1 MFRTGSAEGSGPRTP
16 PAYAPHPPYPPPRF
30 LPPRIRPPPPQY
42 CFDAARFACDASK
55 PRYLD
60 VERERLVTRWLAEA
74 NEALVRRDRPP
85 RYKPRSSE
93 RRPEF
98 ERRPNVPE
106 WSDNFLLGRRNG
118 SVEPEDEETNDNSPL
133 SLKEFVDK
141 FSLPRV
147 VRFEGEDRAVLLYRV
162 LEAHR
167 RVEAVP
173 LTGKKGK
180 LAGKPLYIPDSYDG
194 WFSACGCRGGAL
206 ASPRGSIAAL
216 VRARAYALVSPRA
229 ISAYRARP
237 ATDTGRVGAQYERA
251 VSRPGT
257 PLRLAGVFAD
267 GSKARAP
274 KYAQLID
281 PQGSELFV
289 PLNTKGELYE
299 VCPEELSPAEWG
311 AAEAAAPPEAETRA
325 HRLPHLLGLWRLP
338 QRVRLIAGTVP
349 IEMAHDVGD
358 DLLLRAAV
366 TEPVLVMCTL
376 AEPGAPGS
384 PAKDPR
390 LHKEALQLLP
400 LNTHLRVRRTQ
411 LGFDSEKRMFLSS
424 RLQKALTFC
433 QLNVD
438 NWIRQISYANTS
450 TLGKAKTAEDLIRE
464 DHEPVKFEKER
475 KFTLQGLKIDTSRL
489 FGKSERVL
497 KDMPDETEGSIIFLS
512 KNELEHMNYD
522 VYSDDEAK
530 EDKHEEE
537 KVKNEDQEQFSN
549 DKMHV
554 FREDS
559 SHPKRNKWF
568 KNLKLLKSTEKLTE
582 EKLTV
587 IENSEKY
594 RDIKDPFDP
603 LGEKHSSIERYQ
615 DMAKLI
621 EDRFGASRKN
631 DGTAEK
637 SHSYKSLTTSS
648 SEMGTSHCSSNP
660 KKQVL
665 TKSVS
670 VQTGIPDS
678 PYTEDS
684 GINMKHGRKNLSVD
698 QINYCGSMESD
709 SSSGRKLKSLDENML
724 KKSAASKSSTNLE
737 RRQRIQPDLI
747 PEKGMVKSES
757 YNQIQSCEEI
767 NMFGVGSM
775 YNDSDFEINYKQH
788 SYITEKLCSEFHV
801 KTKKVLSKSTSNLLH
816 PKRPT
821 EKKDASNSNSMPTKT
836 ERGNDVDKLMNFRKK
851 IDKPRAPTPK
861 SELEEEEL
869 TAVDIS
875 EEEPQIQVKLRRS
888 ISSIQKRKLPVIED
902 LPYGQVADAVHVE
915 EEKEVDSDSSSDNIY
930 AEICTPN
937 GNKTSD
943 EEHYDSTADVLANDP
958 VISNVKKEVIIRND
972 ERAKQMI
979 ENQENPFRHIEV
991 VVIEKTTDFN
1001 LDNSSV
1007 TSDELD
1013 DLGGSKN
1020 DVSIT
1025 IDSWERDKNVVNSP
1039 DSKIHAIRLEITSS
1053 MDDYPSVNDSKS
1065 QSLESREVRLAK
1077 DNSLS
1082 FSNSIHLN
1090 GTYPNEA
1097 IYDTLK

>member
-1 MFRTGSAEGSGPRTP
+1 MFRTASVEGSGPRTP
-16 PAYAPHPPYPPPRF
+16 PAYAPHPPYVPPRF
-30 LPPRIRPPPPQY
+30 FPPRIRPPPPQY

-93 RRPEF
+93 RRPDYLD
-98 ERRPNVPE
+98 RRGPE

-118 SVEPEDEETNDNSPL
+118 SVEPEDDGSEVM

-147 VRFEGEDRAVLLYRV
+147 VKFEGEDRPVLLYRV

-173 LTGKKGK
+173 LSGKKGK
-180 LAGKPLYIPDSYDG
+180 LVGKPLYIPDSYDG

-206 ASPRGSIAAL
+206 ASPRGSISAL
-216 VRARAYALVSPRA
+216 LRARAFALVSPRA

-237 ATDTGRVGAQYERA
+237 ASESGRVGAQYERSA
-251 VSRPGT
+251 ARPGT

-267 GSKARAP
+267 GSKAKAP

-281 PQGSELFV
+281 PQGNELFV

-299 VCPEELSPAEWG
+299 VCPEELSPAEWEAGEPPAVPPPDAG
-311 AAEAAAPPEAETRA
+311 ARA
-325 HRLPHLLGLWRLP
+325 HRLPHLLSLWRLP
-338 QRVRLIAGTVP
+338 TRVRLLAGTVP

-366 TEPVLVMCTL
+366 TEPVLVMCSL
-376 AEPGAPGS
+376 PEYGS
-384 PAKDPR
+384 MPSSPSKQVDPR
-390 LHKEALQLLP
+390 YHAKEALQLLP
-400 LNTHLRVRRTQ
+400 LNGNIRVRRTQ
-411 LGFDSEKRMFLSS
+411 LGFESEKRMFLSA

-438 NWIRQISYANTS
+438 NWIRQISYAS
-450 TLGKAKTAEDLIRE
+450 SAVVGKAKTAEDIIKE

-489 FGKSERVL
+489 FGKSEKVL
-497 KDMPDETEGSIIFLS
+497 KDIPDETEGSIIFLS

-522 VYSDDEAK
+522 VYSDD
-530 EDKHEEE
+530 DKDE
-537 KVKNEDQEQFSN
+537 KSDDKVEQEPFSN
-549 DKMHV
+549 EKMHV

-559 SHPKRNKWF
+559 GQKKSKWF
-568 KNLKLLKSTEKLTE
+568 KNLKLLKSTEKLTD
-582 EKLTV
+582 EKITA
-587 IENSEKY
+587 IESNEKGT
-594 RDIKDPFDP
+594 DIKDPFDP
-603 LGEKHSSIERYQ
+603 SAEKHSSIERYQ

-621 EDRFGASRKN
+621 EDRFGASRKS

-648 SEMGTSHCSSNP
+648 SDMGTSQCSSNH
-660 KKQVL
+660 KKPVL

-670 VQTGIPDS
+670 VQTGIPDNS
-678 PYTEDS
+678 EDDS

-698 QINYCGSMESD
+698 HINYCGSMESD

-724 KKSAASKSSTNLE
+724 KKSAGVKSSSNLE

-747 PEKGMVKSES
+747 PEKAIVKSES

-767 NMFGVGSM
+767 NMFGVGSL

-788 SYITEKLCSEFHV
+788 SFITEKLCSEFHV
-801 KTKKVLSKSTSNLLH
+801 KTKRVLSKSTSNLLH
-816 PKRPT
+816 PKKST
-821 EKKDASNSNSMPTKT
+821 EKKEQNNSNSMPTKT
-836 ERGNDVDKLMNFRKK
+836 ERSNDGEKINFRKK

-861 SELEEEEL
+861 SEDEEL
-869 TAVDIS
+869 TVDIS
-875 EEEPQIQVKLRRS
+875 EEEPQTRVKIRRS

-902 LPYGQVADAVHVE
+902 LPYGQVADAVHLE
-915 EEKEVDSDSSSDNIY
+915 EETVESDTVSDNIY

-937 GNKTSD
+937 GNKVSD
-943 EEHYDSTADVLANDP
+943 DDYDNNIDVLANDP
-958 VISNVKKEVIIRND
+958 VICNVKKEVIIRND
-972 ERAKQMI
+972 ERARQMI

-991 VVIEKTTDFN
+991 VVIEKTTDFD
-1001 LDNSSV
+1001 LDNSSISS
-1007 TSDELD
+1007 SDIEEER
-1013 DLGGSKN
+1013 N
-1020 DVSIT
+1020 DVSI
-1025 IDSWERDKNVVNSP
+1025 IDSWERDKNP
-1039 DSKIHAIRLEITSS
+1039 DQKIHAIRLEITGNE
-1053 MDDYPSVNDSKS
+1053 YPNEEN
-1065 QSLESREVRLAK
+1065 QSIDTNVLSK
-1077 DNSLS
+1077 DNLS
-1082 FSNSIHLN
+1082 FSNSIQLN

>member
-1 MFRTGSAEGSGPRTP
+1 MFRTASVEGSGPRTP
-16 PAYAPHPPYPPPRF
+16 PAYAPHPPYVPPRF
-30 LPPRIRPPPPQY
+30 FPPRIRPPPPQY

-93 RRPEF
+93 RRPDF
-98 ERRPNVPE
+98 LERRPNAPE

-118 SVEPEDEETNDNSPL
+118 SVESEDESSDVMT
-133 SLKEFVDK
+133 LKEFVDK

-147 VRFEGEDRAVLLYRV
+147 VKFEGEDRSVLLYRV

-173 LTGKKGK
+173 LSGKKGK
-180 LAGKPLYIPDSYDG
+180 LVGKPLYIPDSYDG
-194 WFSACGCRGGAL
+194 WFSACGCRGGAQ
-206 ASPRGSIAAL
+206 AAARGSIAAL
-216 VRARAYALVSPRA
+216 LRSRAFALVSPRA

-237 ATDTGRVGAQYERA
+237 ASESGRVGAQYERA
-251 VSRPGT
+251 AARPGT

-267 GSKARAP
+267 GSKAKAP

-281 PQGSELFV
+281 PQGNELFV
-289 PLNTKGELYE
+289 PINTKGEMYE
-299 VCPEELSPAEWG
+299 VCPEELSPAEWEAEGSG
-311 AAEAAAPPEAETRA
+311 APVPPEVAARA
-325 HRLPHLLGLWRLP
+325 HRLPHLLSLWRLP
-338 QRVRLIAGTVP
+338 TRVRLLAGTVP

-366 TEPVLVMCTL
+366 TEPVLVMCNL
-376 AEPGAPGS
+376 PEYSSLPSS
-384 PAKDPR
+384 PSKQVDPR
-390 LHKEALQLLP
+390 HPKETLQLLP
-400 LNTHLRVRRTQ
+400 LNSTVRIRRTQ
-411 LGFDSEKRMFLSS
+411 LGFESEKRMFLSA

-438 NWIRQISYANTS
+438 NWIRQISYANS
-450 TLGKAKTAEDLIRE
+450 TVVSKAKTAEDLMKE

-489 FGKSERVL
+489 FGKSEKVL
-497 KDMPDETEGSIIFLS
+497 KDIPDETEGSIIFLS

-522 VYSDDEAK
+522 VYSDDEGKDDKSEAK
-530 EDKHEEE
+530 VE
-537 KVKNEDQEQFSN
+537 QEQFSS
-549 DKMHV
+549 DKMQV

-559 SHPKRNKWF
+559 GPKKSKWF
-568 KNLKLLKSTEKLTE
+568 KNLKLLKSTEKLTD
-582 EKLTV
+582 EKITA
-587 IENSEKY
+587 IENNEKY

-621 EDRFGASRKN
+621 EDRFGASRKS

-648 SEMGTSHCSSNP
+648 SDMGTSQCSSNH
-660 KKQVL
+660 KKPVL

-670 VQTGIPDS
+670 VQTGMPDS
-678 PYTEDS
+678 PYTEEDS

-709 SSSGRKLKSLDENML
+709 TSSGRKLKSLDENML
-724 KKSAASKSSTNLE
+724 KKSSATKSSTNLE

-747 PEKGMVKSES
+747 PEKAMVKSES
-757 YNQIQSCEEI
+757 YNQIQSCEDI
-767 NMFGVGSM
+767 NMFGAGSL
-775 YNDSDFEINYKQH
+775 YNDNDFEINYKQH
-788 SYITEKLCSEFHV
+788 SFITEKLCSEFHV
-801 KTKKVLSKSTSNLLH
+801 KTKRVLSKSTSNLLH
-816 PKRPT
+816 PKKST
-821 EKKDASNSNSMPTKT
+821 EKKEGSNSNSMPTKT
-836 ERGNDVDKLMNFRKK
+836 ERASEGEKAVNFRKK

-861 SELEEEEL
+861 SELEEDL
-869 TAVDIS
+869 SAIDIS
-875 EEEPQIQVKLRRS
+875 EEEPQRQVKIRRS

-915 EEKEVDSDSSSDNIY
+915 EEIVDTDSISDNIY
-930 AEICTPN
+930 AEICAPN

-943 EEHYDSTADVLANDP
+943 EETYDCNVDVLATDP
-958 VISNVKKEVIIRND
+958 VICNVKKEVIIRND
-972 ERAKQMI
+972 ERARQMI

-991 VVIEKTTDFN
+991 VVIEKTTDFD
-1001 LDNSSV
+1001 LDTSSI
-1007 TSDELD
+1007 TSSEFDET
-1013 DLGGSKN
+1013 GSKN
-1020 DVSIT
+1020 DVSIA
-1025 IDSWERDKNVVNSP
+1025 IDSWERDKVKSDP
-1039 DSKIHAIRLEITSS
+1039 KIHAIRLEITSN
-1053 MDDYPSVNDSKS
+1053 MDDYPVESQS
-1065 QSLESREVRLAK
+1065 QSLDRTEILLSK

>member
-1 MFRTGSAEGSGPRTP
+1 MFRTASVEGSGPRTP
-16 PAYAPHPPYPPPRF
+16 PAYAPHPPYVPPRF
-30 LPPRIRPPPPQY
+30 FPPRIRPPPPQY
-42 CFDAARFACDASK
+42 CFDAARFASDASK

-74 NEALVRRDRPP
+74 NEALVRRERPP

-93 RRPEF
+93 RRPDF
-98 ERRPNVPE
+98 LDRRPNAPE
-106 WSDNFLLGRRNG
+106 WADNFLLGRRNG
-118 SVEPEDEETNDNSPL
+118 SVEPEDENSEPMT
-133 SLKEFVDK
+133 LKDFVDK

-147 VRFEGEDRAVLLYRV
+147 VKFEGEDRPVLLYRV

-173 LTGKKGK
+173 LSGKKGK
-180 LAGKPLYIPDSYDG
+180 LVGKPLYIPDSYDG
-194 WFSACGCRGGAL
+194 WFSSCGCRGGAL
-206 ASPRGSIAAL
+206 AAPRGSVAAL
-216 VRARAYALVSPRA
+216 LRARAFALVSPRA

-237 ATDTGRVGAQYERA
+237 ASESGRVGAQYERA
-251 VSRPGT
+251 AARPGT

-267 GSKARAP
+267 GSKAKAP

-281 PQGSELFV
+281 PQGNELFV
-289 PLNTKGELYE
+289 PINTKGELYE

-311 AAEAAAPPEAETRA
+311 AAGEGPASPPPPDAAGKA
-325 HRLPHLLGLWRLP
+325 HRLPHLLSLWRLP
-338 QRVRLIAGTVP
+338 TRVRLLAGTVP

-376 AEPGAPGS
+376 PEYNSLPSS
-384 PAKDPR
+384 PSKQVDPR
-390 LHKEALQLLP
+390 YHAKEALQLLP
-400 LNTHLRVRRTQ
+400 LNSSVKIRRTQ
-411 LGFDSEKRMFLSS
+411 LGFESEKRMFLSA

-438 NWIRQISYANTS
+438 NWIRQISYANNAVV
-450 TLGKAKTAEDLIRE
+450 GKAKTAEDLMKE
-464 DHEPVKFEKER
+464 EHEPVKFEKER

-489 FGKSERVL
+489 FGKSEKVL
-497 KDMPDETEGSIIFLS
+497 KDIPDETEGSIIFLS

-522 VYSDDEAK
+522 VYSDDEGK
-530 EDKHEEE
+530 DDKSEDKVEHEH
-537 KVKNEDQEQFSN
+537 FSS
-549 DKMHV
+549 DKMQV

-559 SHPKRNKWF
+559 GQKKSKWF
-568 KNLKLLKSTEKLTE
+568 KNLKLLKSTEKLNEKITAIE
-582 EKLTV
+582 NTEKL
-587 IENSEKY
+587 
-594 RDIKDPFDP
+594 RDFKDPFDP

-621 EDRFGASRKN
+621 EDRFGGSRKN
-631 DGTAEK
+631 DSTAEK

-648 SEMGTSHCSSNP
+648 SDMGTSQCSSNH
-660 KKQVL
+660 KKPVL

-670 VQTGIPDS
+670 VQTGMPDGTYN
-678 PYTEDS
+678 PEEDS

-724 KKSAASKSSTNLE
+724 KKSMATKSSTNLE

-747 PEKGMVKSES
+747 PEKAMVKSES

-767 NMFGVGSM
+767 NMFGVGSL

-788 SYITEKLCSEFHV
+788 SFITEKLCSEFHV
-801 KTKKVLSKSTSNLLH
+801 KTKRVLSKSTSNLLH
-816 PKRPT
+816 PKKLT
-821 EKKDASNSNSMPTKT
+821 DKKEGSNSNSMPTKT
-836 ERGNDVDKLMNFRKK
+836 ERTNDEKLANFRKK

-861 SELEEEEL
+861 SEIEEDL
-869 TAVDIS
+869 TPIDIS
-875 EEEPQIQVKLRRS
+875 EEEPNVQVKIRRS

-902 LPYGQVADAVHVE
+902 LPYGQVADAVEIE
-915 EEKEVDSDSSSDNIY
+915 EEKADSDASSDNIY

-943 EEHYDSTADVLANDP
+943 EESYDNNIDVLATDP
-958 VISNVKKEVIIRND
+958 VICNVKKEVIERND
-972 ERAKQMI
+972 ERARQMI

-991 VVIEKTTDFN
+991 VVIEKTTDFD

-1007 TSDELD
+1007 TSSELDEL
-1013 DLGGSKN
+1013 GSKN
-1020 DVSIT
+1020 DVSIV
-1025 IDSWERDKNVVNSP
+1025 DSWERDKVTHS
-1039 DSKIHAIRLEITSS
+1039 DQKIHAIRLEITSN
-1053 MDDYPSVNDSKS
+1053 MDDYPIEN
-1065 QSLESREVRLAK
+1065 ESHNIERTDVLISK
-1077 DNSLS
+1077 DNLS

-1090 GTYPNEA
+1090 GTYPTEV

>member
-1 MFRTGSAEGSGPRTP
+1 MFRTASVEGSGPRTP
-16 PAYAPHPPYPPPRF
+16 PAYAPHPPYVPPRF
-30 LPPRIRPPPPQY
+30 FPPRLRPPPPQY

-93 RRPEF
+93 RRPDF
-98 ERRPNVPE
+98 LERRPNPD

-118 SVEPEDEETNDNSPL
+118 SAEPEDESSDVMT
-133 SLKEFVDK
+133 LKEFVDK

-147 VRFEGEDRAVLLYRV
+147 VKFEGEDRAVLLYRV

-173 LTGKKGK
+173 LSGKKGK
-180 LAGKPLYIPDSYDG
+180 LVGKPLYIPDSYDG

-206 ASPRGSIAAL
+206 ATARGSIAAL
-216 VRARAYALVSPRA
+216 LRSRAFALVSPRA

-237 ATDTGRVGAQYERA
+237 ASESGRVGAQYERA
-251 VSRPGT
+251 AARPGT

-267 GSKARAP
+267 GSKAKAP

-281 PQGSELFV
+281 PQGNEFFV
-289 PLNTKGELYE
+289 PINTKGEMYE
-299 VCPEELSPAEWG
+299 VCPEELSPAEWDDVSPSSTPV
-311 AAEAAAPPEAETRA
+311 PPDISSRA
-325 HRLPHLLGLWRLP
+325 HRLPHLLSLWRLP
-338 QRVRLIAGTVP
+338 TRVRLLAGTVP
-349 IEMAHDVGD
+349 IEMAHDVGE
-358 DLLLRAAV
+358 DLLLRAAS

-376 AEPGAPGS
+376 PEYNSLPSS
-384 PAKDPR
+384 PSKQVDPR
-390 LHKEALQLLP
+390 YHPKETLQLLP
-400 LNTHLRVRRTQ
+400 LNSNIKVRRTQ
-411 LGFDSEKRMFLSS
+411 LGFESEKRMFLSA

-438 NWIRQISYANTS
+438 NWIRQISYANS
-450 TLGKAKTAEDLIRE
+450 TVVSKAKTVEDLIKE
-464 DHEPVKFEKER
+464 DHEPVKFEKEK

-489 FGKSERVL
+489 FGKSDKVL
-497 KDMPDETEGSIIFLS
+497 KDIPDETEGSIIFLS

-522 VYSDDEAK
+522 VYSDDEGK
-530 EDKHEEE
+530 DDKSEE
-537 KVKNEDQEQFSN
+537 KVESEQFTN

-559 SHPKRNKWF
+559 GPKKGKWF
-568 KNLKLLKSTEKLTE
+568 KNLKLLKSTEKLD
-582 EKLTV
+582 EKITA
-587 IENSEKY
+587 IENGEKY
-594 RDIKDPFDP
+594 RDVKDPFDP

-621 EDRFGASRKN
+621 EDKFGAFRKN

-648 SEMGTSHCSSNP
+648 SDMGTSQCSSSH
-660 KKQVL
+660 KKPVL

-670 VQTGIPDS
+670 VQTGMPDS
-678 PYTEDS
+678 SYAEEEDS

-724 KKSAASKSSTNLE
+724 KKSAASKSSSNLE

-747 PEKGMVKSES
+747 PEKAMVKSES
-757 YNQIQSCEEI
+757 YNQIQSCEDI
-767 NMFGVGSM
+767 NMFGAGSL

-788 SYITEKLCSEFHV
+788 SFITEKLCSEFHV
-801 KTKKVLSKSTSNLLH
+801 KTKRVLSKSTSNLLH
-816 PKRPT
+816 PKKST
-821 EKKDASNSNSMPTKT
+821 DKKESSNSNSMPTKT
-836 ERGNDVDKLMNFRKK
+836 ERSNDSEKLVNFRKK
-851 IDKPRAPTPK
+851 IDKPRAPTPNR
-861 SELEEEEL
+861 SDIDEPLPI
-869 TAVDIS
+869 DIS
-875 EEEPQIQVKLRRS
+875 EEEPQIQKKLRRS

-902 LPYGQVADAVHVE
+902 LPYGQVADAVDIE
-915 EEKEVDSDSSSDNIY
+915 EEKLDTDSSTDNIY
-930 AEICTPN
+930 AEICAPN
-937 GNKTSD
+937 GNKTSED
-943 EEHYDSTADVLANDP
+943 ETYDYNIDILATDP
-958 VISNVKKEVIIRND
+958 VICNVKKEVNSRND
-972 ERAKQMI
+972 ERARQM
-979 ENQENPFRHIEV
+979 NGNLDNPFRHIEV
-991 VVIEKTTDFN
+991 VVIERSTDFE
-1001 LDNSSV
+1001 LENSSV
-1007 TSDELD
+1007 ASSDFDET
-1013 DLGGSKN
+1013 GSKN
-1020 DVSIT
+1020 DVSIA
-1025 IDSWERDKNVVNSP
+1025 IDSWERDKNNKSTEP
-1039 DSKIHAIRLEITSS
+1039 KIHAIRLEITSN
-1053 MDDYPSVNDSKS
+1053 MDDYPD
-1065 QSLESREVRLAK
+1065 QSLDRTEVHLSK

>member
-1 MFRTGSAEGSGPRTP
+1 MFRTASVEGSGPRTP
-16 PAYAPHPPYPPPRF
+16 PAYAPHPPYVPPRF
-30 LPPRIRPPPPQY
+30 FPPRIRPPPPQY

-93 RRPEF
+93 RRPDF
-98 ERRPNVPE
+98 LERRPNAPE
-106 WSDNFLLGRRNG
+106 WADNFLLGRRNG
-118 SVEPEDEETNDNSPL
+118 SVEPEDDCSEVMT
-133 SLKEFVDK
+133 LKEFVDK

-147 VRFEGEDRAVLLYRV
+147 VKFEGEDRPVLLYRV

-173 LTGKKGK
+173 LSGKKGK
-180 LAGKPLYIPDSYDG
+180 LVGKPLYIPDSYDG

-206 ASPRGSIAAL
+206 ASPRGSISAL
-216 VRARAYALVSPRA
+216 LRARAFALVSPRA

-237 ATDTGRVGAQYERA
+237 ASESGRVGAQYERA
-251 VSRPGT
+251 AARPGT

-267 GSKARAP
+267 GSKAKAP

-281 PQGSELFV
+281 PQGNELFV
-289 PLNTKGELYE
+289 PINTKGELYE
-299 VCPEELSPAEWG
+299 VCPEELSPAEWEPAVEG
-311 AAEAAAPPEAETRA
+311 RGEVAPDVAARA
-325 HRLPHLLGLWRLP
+325 HRLPHLLSIWRLP
-338 QRVRLIAGTVP
+338 TRVRLLAGTVP

-376 AEPGAPGS
+376 PEYGS
-384 PAKDPR
+384 MPSSPSKQVDPR
-390 LHKEALQLLP
+390 YHAKETLQLLP
-400 LNTHLRVRRTQ
+400 LNSTIKVRRTQ
-411 LGFDSEKRMFLSS
+411 LGFENEKRMFLSA

-438 NWIRQISYANTS
+438 NWIRQISYANS
-450 TLGKAKTAEDLIRE
+450 TVVGKAKTAEDLIRE

-489 FGKSERVL
+489 FGKSEKVL
-497 KDMPDETEGSIIFLS
+497 KDIPDETEGSIIFLS

-522 VYSDDEAK
+522 VYSDDEGK
-530 EDKHEEE
+530 DDKADE
-537 KVKNEDQEQFSN
+537 KIEQEQFSS
-549 DKMHV
+549 DKMQV

-559 SHPKRNKWF
+559 GHKKNKWF
-568 KNLKLLKSTEKLTE
+568 KNLKLLRSTEKLTD
-582 EKLTV
+582 EKITA
-587 IENSEKY
+587 IENSEKL
-594 RDIKDPFDP
+594 RDVKDPFDP

-621 EDRFGASRKN
+621 EDRFGCTRKN

-648 SEMGTSHCSSNP
+648 SDMGTSQCSSNH
-660 KKQVL
+660 KKPVL

-670 VQTGIPDS
+670 VQTGMPDNS
-678 PYTEDS
+678 YTEDDS

-709 SSSGRKLKSLDENML
+709 ASSGRKLKSLDENML
-724 KKSAASKSSTNLE
+724 KKSSATKSSTNLE

-747 PEKGMVKSES
+747 PEKAMVKSES

-767 NMFGVGSM
+767 NMFGVGSL

-788 SYITEKLCSEFHV
+788 SFITEKLCSEFHV
-801 KTKKVLSKSTSNLLH
+801 KTKRVLSKSTSNLLH
-816 PKRPT
+816 PKKASD
-821 EKKDASNSNSMPTKT
+821 KKEGSNSNSMPTKT
-836 ERGNDVDKLMNFRKK
+836 ERSADSEKIVNFRKK

-861 SELEEEEL
+861 SEIEEDI
-869 TAVDIS
+869 TAIDIS
-875 EEEPQIQVKLRRS
+875 EEEPQTQVKIRRS

-915 EEKEVDSDSSSDNIY
+915 EEKVESDASSDNIY

-943 EEHYDSTADVLANDP
+943 EENYDNNIDVLATDP
-958 VISNVKKEVIIRND
+958 VICNVKKEVIIRND
-972 ERAKQMI
+972 ERARQMI

-991 VVIEKTTDFN
+991 VVIEKTTDFD
-1001 LDNSSV
+1001 LDNSSI
-1007 TSDELD
+1007 TSSDID
-1013 DLGGSKN
+1013 DMGSKN
-1020 DVSIT
+1020 DVSI
-1025 IDSWERDKNVVNSP
+1025 IDSWERDKNKSDN
-1039 DSKIHAIRLEITSS
+1039 KIHAIRLEITSN
-1053 MDDYPSVNDSKS
+1053 MDEYPNHNDHNNIEKTEICLS
-1065 QSLESREVRLAK
+1065 K

>member
-1 MFRTGSAEGSGPRTP
+1 MFRTASAEGSGPRTP
-16 PAYAPHPPYPPPRF
+16 PAYAPHPPYVPPRF
-30 LPPRIRPPPPQY
+30 FPPRIRPPPPQY

-93 RRPEF
+93 RRPDF
-98 ERRPNVPE
+98 PERRPNAPE
-106 WSDNFLLGRRNG
+106 WADNFLLGRRNG
-118 SVEPEDEETNDNSPL
+118 SVEPEDDGSEVMT
-133 SLKEFVDK
+133 LKEFVDK

-147 VRFEGEDRAVLLYRV
+147 VKFEGEERPVLLYRV

-173 LTGKKGK
+173 LSGKKGK
-180 LAGKPLYIPDSYDG
+180 LVGKPLYIPDSYDG

-206 ASPRGSIAAL
+206 ASPRGSVAAL
-216 VRARAYALVSPRA
+216 LRARAFALVSPRA

-237 ATDTGRVGAQYERA
+237 SSESGRVGAQYERA
-251 VSRPGT
+251 AARPGT

-267 GSKARAP
+267 GSKAKAP

-281 PQGSELFV
+281 PQGNELFV
-289 PLNTKGELYE
+289 PINTKGEMYE
-299 VCPEELSPAEWG
+299 VCPEELSPAEWEMPDT
-311 AAEAAAPPEAETRA
+311 AQPPPPDAAARA
-325 HRLPHLLGLWRLP
+325 HRLPHLLSLWRLP
-338 QRVRLIAGTVP
+338 TRVRLLAGTVP

-376 AEPGAPGS
+376 PEPGAPAS
-384 PAKDPR
+384 PAKHVDPR
-390 LHKEALQLLP
+390 YHSKEALQLLP
-400 LNTHLRVRRTQ
+400 LNSNIKVRRTQ
-411 LGFDSEKRMFLSS
+411 LGFDSEKRMFLSA

-438 NWIRQISYANTS
+438 NWIRQISYANS
-450 TLGKAKTAEDLIRE
+450 TVVGKAKTAEDLIRE

-489 FGKSERVL
+489 FGKSEKVL
-497 KDMPDETEGSIIFLS
+497 KDIPDETEGSIIFLS

-522 VYSDDEAK
+522 VYSDDEGK
-530 EDKHEEE
+530 DDKCEDN
-537 KVKNEDQEQFSN
+537 KVEQELFSN

-559 SHPKRNKWF
+559 GQKKHKWF
-568 KNLKLLKSTEKLTE
+568 KNLKLLKSTEKLTD
-582 EKLTV
+582 EKITA
-587 IENSEKY
+587 IENNEKY
-594 RDIKDPFDP
+594 RDVKDPFDP

-621 EDRFGASRKN
+621 EDRFGGIRKN

-648 SEMGTSHCSSNP
+648 SDMGTSQCSSNP
-660 KKQVL
+660 KKPVL

-670 VQTGIPDS
+670 VQTGMPDS

-724 KKSAASKSSTNLE
+724 KKSSATKSSSNLE

-747 PEKGMVKSES
+747 PEKAMVKSES

-767 NMFGVGSM
+767 NMFGVGSL

-788 SYITEKLCSEFHV
+788 SFITEKLCSEFHV
-801 KTKKVLSKSTSNLLH
+801 KTKRVLSKSTSNLLH
-816 PKRPT
+816 PKKCN
-821 EKKDASNSNSMPTKT
+821 EKKEGSNSNSMPTKT
-836 ERGNDVDKLMNFRKK
+836 ERANDEKFNFRKK

-861 SELEEEEL
+861 SEIDEDL

-875 EEEPQIQVKLRRS
+875 EEEPHHVRIRRS

-902 LPYGQVADAVHVE
+902 LPYGQVADAVQVE
-915 EEKEVDSDSSSDNIY
+915 EEKIDSDASSDNIY
-930 AEICTPN
+930 AEICTP
-937 GNKTSD
+937 GNKASD
-943 EEHYDSTADVLANDP
+943 EENYDSSVDVLATDP
-958 VISNVKKEVIIRND
+958 VICNVKKEVIIRND
-972 ERAKQMI
+972 ERARQMI

-991 VVIEKTTDFN
+991 VVIEKTTDFD
-1001 LDNSSV
+1001 LDNSSI
-1007 TSDELD
+1007 TSSEVEET
-1013 DLGGSKN
+1013 GSKN
-1020 DVSIT
+1020 DVSIA
-1025 IDSWERDKNVVNSP
+1025 IDSWERDKGK
-1039 DSKIHAIRLEITSS
+1039 DDQKIHAIRLEITSN
-1053 MDDYPSVNDSKS
+1053 MDDYPNESNSNS
-1065 QSLESREVRLAK
+1065 QSLERTDIQLSK
-1077 DNSLS
+1077 DSDLS

>member
-1 MFRTGSAEGSGPRTP
+1 MFRTASLEGSGPRTP
-16 PAYAPHPPYPPPRF
+16 PAYAAHPPYAPPRF
-30 LPPRIRPPPPQY
+30 FPPRIRPPPPQY

-93 RRPEF
+93 RRPDF
-98 ERRPNVPE
+98 PERRPNAPE
-106 WSDNFLLGRRNG
+106 WADNFLLGRRTG
-118 SVEPEDEETNDNSPL
+118 SVEPEDDASDVMT
-133 SLKEFVDK
+133 LKEFVDK

-173 LTGKKGK
+173 LSGKKGK
-180 LAGKPLYIPDSYDG
+180 LVGKPLYIPDSYDG

-206 ASPRGSIAAL
+206 ASPRGSISAL
-216 VRARAYALVSPRA
+216 LRSRAFALVSPRA

-237 ATDTGRVGAQYERA
+237 TSESGRVGAQYERSA
-251 VSRPGT
+251 ARPGT

-267 GSKARAP
+267 GSKAKAP

-281 PQGSELFV
+281 PQGNELFV
-289 PLNTKGELYE
+289 PINTKGELYE
-299 VCPEELSPAEWG
+299 VCPEELSPTEWEDASG
-311 AAEAAAPPEAETRA
+311 APVPSEVAARA
-325 HRLPHLLGLWRLP
+325 HRLPHLLSLWRLP
-338 QRVRLIAGTVP
+338 ARVRLIAGTVP

-358 DLLLRAAV
+358 DLLLRSAT

-376 AEPGAPGS
+376 PEYSSLPSS
-384 PAKDPR
+384 PTKQVDPR
-390 LHKEALQLLP
+390 YHAKETLQLLP
-400 LNTHLRVRRTQ
+400 LNSGVRVRRTQ
-411 LGFDSEKRMFLSS
+411 LGFDSEKRMFLSA

-438 NWIRQISYANTS
+438 NWIRQISYANS
-450 TLGKAKTAEDLIRE
+450 TVTGKSKTAEDLIKE
-464 DHEPVKFEKER
+464 DHEPVKFEKEK
-475 KFTLQGLKIDTSRL
+475 KFTLQGLKLDPSRL
-489 FGKSERVL
+489 FGKSEKVL

-522 VYSDDEAK
+522 VYSDDGK
-530 EDKHEEE
+530 DDKSEE
-537 KVKNEDQEQFSN
+537 KVDQEQFSN

-559 SHPKRNKWF
+559 GNKRSKWF
-568 KNLKLLKSTEKLTE
+568 KNIKLLRSTEKLD
-582 EKLTV
+582 EKITI

-594 RDIKDPFDP
+594 KDVKDPFDP
-603 LGEKHSSIERYQ
+603 LGEKNSSIERYQ

-621 EDRFGASRKN
+621 EDRFGALRKN
-631 DGTAEK
+631 DNNTAEK

-648 SEMGTSHCSSNP
+648 SDMGTSQCSSNH
-660 KKQVL
+660 KKPVL

-670 VQTGIPDS
+670 VQTGMPDS
-678 PYTEDS
+678 SCTEEEDS
-684 GINMKHGRKNLSVD
+684 GINMKHDRKNLSVD

-724 KKSAASKSSTNLE
+724 KKSSATKSSTNLD

-747 PEKGMVKSES
+747 PEKAIAKAES
-757 YNQIQSCEEI
+757 YNQIQSCEDI
-767 NMFGVGSM
+767 NMFGAGSL

-788 SYITEKLCSEFHV
+788 SFITEKLCSEFHV
-801 KTKKVLSKSTSNLLH
+801 KTKRVLSKSTSNLLH
-816 PKRPT
+816 SKKSAD
-821 EKKDASNSNSMPTKT
+821 KKDDSNSNSMPAKT
-836 ERGNDVDKLMNFRKK
+836 ERTSESEKFVNFRKK

-861 SELEEEEL
+861 SEIEESSPI
-869 TAVDIS
+869 DIS
-875 EEEPQIQVKLRRS
+875 EEEPQFQKKIRRS

-902 LPYGQVADAVHVE
+902 LPYGQVADAVHDE
-915 EEKEVDSDSSSDNIY
+915 EDKTDSDSSSDNIY

-937 GNKTSD
+937 GNKNED
-943 EEHYDSTADVLANDP
+943 NYDCNVDVIATDP
-958 VISNVKKEVIIRND
+958 VICNVKKEVISRND
-972 ERAKQMI
+972 ERARQI
-979 ENQENPFRHIEV
+979 LNQENPFRHIEV
-991 VVIEKTTDFN
+991 VVIEKTTDFE
-1001 LDNSSV
+1001 LENSSIAS
-1007 TSDELD
+1007 SDFED
-1013 DLGGSKN
+1013 TGSRN
-1020 DVSIT
+1020 DVSIV
-1025 IDSWERDKNVVNSP
+1025 IDSWERDKPSQVEP
-1039 DSKIHAIRLEITSS
+1039 KIHAIRLEITSN
-1053 MDDYPSVNDSKS
+1053 MDDYPLDNP
-1065 QSLESREVRLAK
+1065 SLDRPEIHHSK

>member
-1 MFRTGSAEGSGPRTP
+1 MFRTASVEGSAPRTP
-16 PAYAPHPPYPPPRF
+16 PAYAPHPPYVPPRF
-30 LPPRIRPPPPQY
+30 FPPRIRPPPPQY

-93 RRPEF
+93 RRPDYL
-98 ERRPNVPE
+98 ERRPAPE

-118 SVEPEDEETNDNSPL
+118 SAEPEEDCSEVMT
-133 SLKEFVDK
+133 LKEFVDK

-147 VRFEGEDRAVLLYRV
+147 VRFEGEERAVLLYRV

-173 LTGKKGK
+173 LSGKKGK
-180 LAGKPLYIPDSYDG
+180 LVGKPLYIPDSYDG

-206 ASPRGSIAAL
+206 AAPRGSVAAL
-216 VRARAYALVSPRA
+216 LRARAFALVSPRA
-229 ISAYRARP
+229 LSAYRARP
-237 ATDTGRVGAQYERA
+237 ASDSGRVGAQYERA
-251 VSRPGT
+251 AARPGT

-267 GSKARAP
+267 GSKAKAP

-281 PQGSELFV
+281 PQGNELFV
-289 PLNTKGELYE
+289 PINTKGELYE
-299 VCPEELSPAEWG
+299 VCPEELSPAEWE
-311 AAEAAAPPEAETRA
+311 AAEPPAPPPPDAGARA
-325 HRLPHLLGLWRLP
+325 HRLPHLLSLWRLP
-338 QRVRLIAGTVP
+338 ARVRLLAGTVP

-358 DLLLRAAV
+358 DLLLRAAI

-376 AEPGAPGS
+376 PEFGAPAS
-384 PAKDPR
+384 PTKPAPGLAK
-390 LHKEALQLLP
+390 ETLQLLP
-400 LNTHLRVRRTQ
+400 LNCGARLRRTQ
-411 LGFDSEKRMFLSS
+411 LGFDSEKRMFLSA

-438 NWIRQISYANTS
+438 NWIRQISYANS
-450 TLGKAKTAEDLIRE
+450 TVVGKKTAEDLLRE
-464 DHEPVKFEKER
+464 DHEPIKFEKER

-489 FGKSERVL
+489 FGKSEKVL

-522 VYSDDEAK
+522 VYSDDEGK
-530 EDKHEEE
+530 DEKNDEKTEEH
-537 KVKNEDQEQFSN
+537 FSN
-549 DKMHV
+549 DKMQV

-559 SHPKRNKWF
+559 AQKRNKWF
-568 KNLKLLKSTEKLTE
+568 KNLKLLKCTEKLTD
-582 EKLTV
+582 EKITSL
-587 IENSEKY
+587 ENRERY

-621 EDRFGASRKN
+621 EDRFGPSRVKG

-648 SEMGTSHCSSNP
+648 SDMGTSQCSSNH
-660 KKQVL
+660 KKPIL

-678 PYTEDS
+678 PYTEGS
-684 GINMKHGRKNLSVD
+684 GINIKHGRKNLSVD

-709 SSSGRKLKSLDENML
+709 TSSGRKLKSLDENML
-724 KKSAASKSSTNLE
+724 KKSSASKSSTNLE

-747 PEKGMVKSES
+747 PEKAIVKSES
-757 YNQIQSCEEI
+757 YNQIQSCEDI
-767 NMFGVGSM
+767 NMFGAGSL
-775 YNDSDFEINYKQH
+775 YNDSEFEINSKQH
-788 SYITEKLCSEFHV
+788 SFITEKLCSEFHV

-816 PKRPT
+816 SKKST
-821 EKKDASNSNSMPTKT
+821 DKKDGNNSNSMPTKT
-836 ERGNDVDKLMNFRKK
+836 ERLSDGDKLNFRKK

-861 SELEEEEL
+861 LEIDDDL
-869 TAVDIS
+869 VPIDIS
-875 EEEPQIQVKLRRS
+875 EEEPQSQVKLRRS

-915 EEKEVDSDSSSDNIY
+915 EEKVDSDASSDNIY
-930 AEICTPN
+930 AEICAPN
-937 GNKTSD
+937 KASED
-943 EEHYDSTADVLANDP
+943 ESYDNNVDVLANDP
-958 VISNVKKEVIIRND
+958 VICNVKKEVIIRND
-972 ERAKQMI
+972 ERARQMI

-1001 LDNSSV
+1001 LDTSSIAS
-1007 TSDELD
+1007 SDFD
-1013 DLGGSKN
+1013 DMGSKN
-1020 DVSIT
+1020 DVSIA
-1025 IDSWERDKNVVNSP
+1025 IDSWERDKKIVDQS
-1039 DSKIHAIRLEITSS
+1039 DSKSHAIRLEITSN
-1053 MDDYPSVNDSKS
+1053 MEDYPQEVDQSFERTEIRLSKN
-1065 QSLESREVRLAK
+1065 
-1077 DNSLS
+1077 NSLS

>member
-1 MFRTGSAEGSGPRTP
+1 MFRTASAEGSGPRTP
-16 PAYAPHPPYPPPRF
+16 PAYAPHPPYVPPRF
-30 LPPRIRPPPPQY
+30 FPPRIRPPPPQY

-93 RRPEF
+93 RRPDF
-98 ERRPNVPE
+98 LERRPNAPE
-106 WSDNFLLGRRNG
+106 WADNFLLGRRNG
-118 SVEPEDEETNDNSPL
+118 SAEPEDENSDVMT
-133 SLKEFVDK
+133 LKEFVDK

-173 LTGKKGK
+173 LSGKKGK
-180 LAGKPLYIPDSYDG
+180 LVGKPLYIPDSYDG
-194 WFSACGCRGGAL
+194 WFSACGCRGGSL
-206 ASPRGSIAAL
+206 ATARGSIAAL
-216 VRARAYALVSPRA
+216 LRSRAFALVSPRA

-237 ATDTGRVGAQYERA
+237 TSESGRVGAQYERA
-251 VSRPGT
+251 AARPGT

-267 GSKARAP
+267 GSKAKAP

-281 PQGSELFV
+281 PQGNELFV
-289 PLNTKGELYE
+289 PINTKGEMYE
-299 VCPEELSPAEWG
+299 VCPEELSPTEWEETPST
-311 AAEAAAPPEAETRA
+311 APVPPEIAQRA
-325 HRLPHLLGLWRLP
+325 HRLPHLLSLWRLP
-338 QRVRLIAGTVP
+338 TRVRLLAGTVP

-358 DLLLRAAV
+358 DLLLRAAI

-376 AEPGAPGS
+376 PEYNSLPSS
-384 PAKDPR
+384 PSKQVDPR
-390 LHKEALQLLP
+390 YHAKETLQLLP
-400 LNTHLRVRRTQ
+400 LNSNIKVRRTQ
-411 LGFDSEKRMFLSS
+411 LGFENEKRMFLSA

-438 NWIRQISYANTS
+438 NWIRQISYANS
-450 TLGKAKTAEDLIRE
+450 TVVSKAKTAEDLIKE
-464 DHEPVKFEKER
+464 DHEPVKFEKEK
-475 KFTLQGLKIDTSRL
+475 KFTLQGLKLDPTRL
-489 FGKSERVL
+489 FGKSDKVL
-497 KDMPDETEGSIIFLS
+497 KEIPDETEGSIIFLS

-522 VYSDDEAK
+522 VYSDDEGK
-530 EDKHEEE
+530 DDKSEE
-537 KVKNEDQEQFSN
+537 KAESEHFASE
-549 DKMHV
+549 KMHV
-554 FREDS
+554 FREDTE
-559 SHPKRNKWF
+559 KKKGNWF
-568 KNLKLLKSTEKLTE
+568 KNLKLLKSTEKLNDKITA
-582 EKLTV
+582 
-587 IENSEKY
+587 IENGEKY

-603 LGEKHSSIERYQ
+603 LAEKHSSIERYQ

-621 EDRFGASRKN
+621 EDRFGAFRKN

-648 SEMGTSHCSSNP
+648 SEMGTSQCSSSH
-660 KKQVL
+660 KKPVL

-670 VQTGIPDS
+670 VQTGMPDGS
-678 PYTEDS
+678 FTEEEDS

-724 KKSAASKSSTNLE
+724 KKSSATKSSTNLE

-747 PEKGMVKSES
+747 PEKAMVKSES

-767 NMFGVGSM
+767 NMFGAGSL
-775 YNDSDFEINYKQH
+775 YNDNDFEINYKQH
-788 SYITEKLCSEFHV
+788 SFITEKLCSEFHV
-801 KTKKVLSKSTSNLLH
+801 KTKRVLSKSTSNLLH
-816 PKRPT
+816 PKKASD
-821 EKKDASNSNSMPTKT
+821 KKETNNSNSMPTKT
-836 ERGNDVDKLMNFRKK
+836 SNESDKLVNFRKK

-861 SELEEEEL
+861 SDVEDSVP
-869 TAVDIS
+869 VDIS
-875 EEEPQIQVKLRRS
+875 EEEPQIQKKLRRS

-902 LPYGQVADAVHVE
+902 LPYGQVADAVHLE
-915 EEKEVDSDSSSDNIY
+915 EEKIDTDSSSDNIY

-937 GNKTSD
+937 GNKTS
-943 EEHYDSTADVLANDP
+943 EEDNYDYNVDVLATDP
-958 VISNVKKEVIIRND
+958 VICNVKKEIINRND
-972 ERAKQMI
+972 ERARQLSV
-979 ENQENPFRHIEV
+979 NQNLDNPFRHIEV
-991 VVIEKTTDFN
+991 VVIEKTTDFE

-1007 TSDELD
+1007 ASSEFDET
-1013 DLGGSKN
+1013 GSKN
-1020 DVSIT
+1020 DVSIA
-1025 IDSWERDKNVVNSP
+1025 IDSWERDK
-1039 DSKIHAIRLEITSS
+1039 SKTSEPKLHAIRLEITSN
-1053 MDDYPSVNDSKS
+1053 MDDYPVEN
-1065 QSLESREVRLAK
+1065 QTLETTEVHLSK